1 VYILPKV
8 YFAPTA
14 GGEVR
19 IFGFY
24 TNEQTNKNFRALPR
38 ELDGA
43 MQSFKNAVLNAALA
57 YTSYQVISLSRQQ
70 PSLAFGRRHNFLG
83 AIHRIK

>member
-1 VYILPKV
+1 MSPGGDVPLVGPQEELRGPSV
-8 YFAPTA
+8 YFQGFYFEPTT

-57 YTSYQVISLSRQQ
+57 YTS
-70 PSLAFGRRHNFLG
+70 
-83 AIHRIK
+83 